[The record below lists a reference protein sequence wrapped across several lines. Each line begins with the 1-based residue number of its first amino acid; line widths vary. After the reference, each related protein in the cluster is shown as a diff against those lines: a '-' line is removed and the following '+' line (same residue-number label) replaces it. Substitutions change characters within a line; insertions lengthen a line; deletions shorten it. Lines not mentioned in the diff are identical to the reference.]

1 MTSSFQPTCCSL
13 SNSCVLHTK
22 LDSSS
27 WFYSMPDKQT
37 QTGSVYQPRNM
48 LTLETLETHFIQKF
62 LVNFTKKGKKFR
74 SIDTC
79 TQLLFCCIIIIFYLF
94 QYHWDTI
101 FIFSIFYFNLN
112 VLVFLLKLCN
122 LCFCHF
128 YFFILV

>member
-79 TQLLFCCIIIIFYLF
+79 TQLLLLYNYYIFL
-94 QYHWDTI
+94 
-101 FIFSIFYFNLN
+101 
-112 VLVFLLKLCN
+112 
-122 LCFCHF
+122 
-128 YFFILV
+128 ILVSLGYYFYIFHFLF